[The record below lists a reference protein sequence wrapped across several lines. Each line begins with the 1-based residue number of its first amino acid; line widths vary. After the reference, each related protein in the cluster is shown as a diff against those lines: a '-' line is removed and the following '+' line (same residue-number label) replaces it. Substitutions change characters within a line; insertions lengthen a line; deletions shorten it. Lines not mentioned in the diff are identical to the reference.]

1 MKFVPIEIAITVLNN
16 SFVDM
21 MFILRS
27 VIAVRWNISC
37 RKYWNQQLLYIC
49 ALVGFSINS
58 SGDLR
63 VRCQIGDSLCKLDRK
78 NQDEW
83 GERVKAENERLQ
95 LGLELIRRRL
105 RRLLPS
111 SGRLSNHSRAHT
123 HTQTSHSAGFN
134 PLLSFQELISN
145 CNSALEFQSVIAA
158 GTIGCIS
165 IA

>member
-123 HTQTSHSAGFN
+123 HTHKPATRPASI
-134 PLLSFQELISN
+134 LSFHFKNWFPIVIQLSN
-145 CNSALEFQSVIAA
+145 FRVWLQLERLVAFR
-158 GTIGCIS
+158 
-165 IA
+165 